1 MNSDFPYLG
10 SFEIEDVKCF
20 RTKRV
25 LDFSKNGKPNKWNI
39 ILGNNGTGKT
49 TLLKSI
55 VFSSPTTGVGD
66 FSIEETGEKG
76 PLFVP
81 LAYFNTEIF
90 RAPHNNYGNVLLNI
104 LNIGPTGE
112 KIGIYGSRVYTGYDS
127 KLTSIKIIA
136 YGASRKMSN
145 AALGNIVGEQDRH
158 ASLMSEKELQNGE
171 EWLLQADYAVKSN
184 ALNSEKRFEKIKG
197 LLIDIL
203 PDVHDFEF
211 AHYRDTGMYVIAVTD
226 HGKVPM
232 RDLSHG
238 YLTMMAWVLD
248 FARRMF
254 ERFPESENP
263 LAEPAICLV
272 DEIDLH
278 LHPSWQ
284 RRIIQDLDLHFPNTQ
299 FIVTSHSP
307 LIVQAAPADAN
318 IVLLKKEDDGVK
330 IYNHMDTIKNWRV
343 DQILTSDLF
352 GLETARPP
360 QTEDAIRRRAEILSQ
375 KTLTKEDEALVAS
388 LEQQIGD
395 LPVGETSDDIKAME
409 IIRNAAR
416 KLQGI

>member
-10 SFEIEDVKCF
+10 SLEVEGVKCF
-20 RTKRV
+20 KTKQI
-25 LDFSKNGKPNKWNI
+25 LELSTDKKPSKWNI

-55 VFSSPTTGVGD
+55 VFCSPADSSYAL
-66 FSIEETGEKG
+66 EKVKEKTLYIPWLHFAPELLKANINNLG
-76 PLFVP
+76 GLVLKVWNNDDIGFIKFEGSSEM
-81 LAYFNTEIF
+81 LAAENPNLDTL
-90 RAPHNNYGNVLLNI
+90 R
-104 LNIGPTGE
+104 
-112 KIGIYGSRVYTGYDS
+112 
-127 KLTSIKIIA
+127 IIA
-136 YGASRKMSN
+136 FGASRKMSN
-145 AALGNIVGEQDRH
+145 SALSNTTNDDDRH
-158 ASLMSEKELQNGE
+158 SSLLFDSELLNGE
-171 EWLLQADYAVKSN
+171 EWLLQADYALKNN
-184 ALNSEKRFEKIKG
+184 APDSKARLEKIKK
-197 LLIDIL
+197 LLVDIL
-203 PDVHDFEF
+203 PDVQDFEF
-211 AHYRDTGMYVIAVTD
+211 ETSKVFKNSVIAVTD
-226 HGKVPM
+226 HGRVPM

-284 RRIIQDLDLHFPNTQ
+284 RRIIQDLDRHFPNTQ

-318 IVLLKKEDDGVK
+318 IVLLKKEEDGVK

-360 QTEDAIRRRAEILSQ
+360 QTEDAIRKRAEILSQ

-388 LEQQIGD
+388 LEKQIGD